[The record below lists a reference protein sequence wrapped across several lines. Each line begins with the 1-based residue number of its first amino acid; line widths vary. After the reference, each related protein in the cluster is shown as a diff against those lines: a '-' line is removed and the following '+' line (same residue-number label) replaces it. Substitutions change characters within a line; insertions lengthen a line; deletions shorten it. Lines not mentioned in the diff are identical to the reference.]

1 MTGFIH
7 QTQEGIVLLIYQRKY
22 LFLHPIVIGIEME
35 GAKHCP
41 VRTGLSALGNLLKEG
56 LVGNLPQDFAAAHLR
71 HRFAFSRHSGIFVC
85 QVGVVR
91 AGIQNAQ
98 RQSRFTQVKIDL
110 CHSGLRRVRKIDAY
124 HAANAGCH
132 LIHQTAGLSKI
143 DVFHPLSDLSDFNGR
158 NLAFFQEQFVQDCP
172 HQHFKGSAGG
182 HTTSLGDIGRH
193 IHIQPGQLRASLRKR
208 GAGAPQNGRAGVFL
222 AFLFLQIRKV
232 NDTQVVAFAFQPQL
246 TQVIGTHSCDHIY
259 IDTTGQ
265 HPAVLVIGVISSD
278 FGAPGGAE

>member
-1 MTGFIH
+1 
-7 QTQEGIVLLIYQRKY
+7 
-22 LFLHPIVIGIEME
+22 ME
-35 GAKHCP
+35 GAKHRP
-41 VRTGLSALGNLLKEG
+41 VGADLTALRNFLKEG

-71 HRFAFSRHSGIFVC
+71 HCFAFRGHSSIFVC
-85 QVGVVR
+85 QVSVVC

-110 CHSGLRRVRKIDAY
+110 CHSGLIWVSKADAY

-143 DVFHPLSDLSDFNGR
+143 DIFHPLSDLGDLNGR
-158 NLAFFQEQFVQDCP
+158 NLVFCQEQFVQDRP

-182 HTTSLGDIGRH
+182 HTTSLGDIGRY
-193 IHIQPGQLRASLRKR
+193 IHIQPGQLCASLRKR

-232 NDTQVVAFAFQPQL
+232 NDTQVVTLAFQPQL
-246 TQVIGTHSCDHIY
+246 ISVIGTHGCDHIY

-265 HPAVLVIGVISSD
+265 HSAVLVIGVISSD